1 MKNGIIVLIA
11 IVVLASC
18 SAPKYT
24 YYFDHQNNH
33 AGKNTAKPV
42 VETRVP
48 SVDPQ
53 MLVATTLK
61 EPVLFSE
68 AKQEVPARKTYVQ
81 MDKVERKALRRHLKK
96 EVKTFVADKKTLG
109 SVESTKST
117 QGMDHD
123 LKLAAIFGAVGI
135 TGLLISSGNSVF
147 TIIGGLA
154 LLIGVVFFVKWIIR
168 Q

>member
-1 MKNGIIVLIA
+1 MKSRIIFLIA

-24 YYFDHQNNH
+24 YYFDHQNNR
-33 AGKNTAKPV
+33 AGKNTSQPV
-42 VETRVP
+42 VETRVL

-53 MLVATTLK
+53 MLVATTLE

-68 AKQEVPARKTYVQ
+68 AAKLETPAKKT
-81 MDKVERKALRRHLKK
+81 DKVERKTLRHHLKK
-96 EVKTFVADKKTLG
+96 EAKTFVADRKKLG
-109 SVESTKST
+109 SVESIKGA

-135 TGLLISSGNSVF
+135 TGLLIASVSDVF
-147 TIIGGLA
+147 LIIGGLA